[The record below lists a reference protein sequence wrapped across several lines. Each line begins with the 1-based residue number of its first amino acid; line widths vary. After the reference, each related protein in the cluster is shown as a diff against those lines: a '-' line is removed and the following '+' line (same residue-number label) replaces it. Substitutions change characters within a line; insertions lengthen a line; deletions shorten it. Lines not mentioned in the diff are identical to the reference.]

1 MISLYKP
8 FGGAL
13 ILAVGVWIAVRTARY
28 ERRRLTTLDAWIELI
43 LYIRTQI
50 DCYLTPLDNILAA
63 APHRLTD
70 RLGRGEKD
78 LNALLSRSRP
88 DLDDRAYEQIEMLLC
103 ELGTSYREEQVKLC
117 DYRLA
122 LLRDLR
128 GGLAAELPARQ
139 KRGVTL
145 SLSAAVGLA
154 ILLW

>member
-1 MISLYKP
+1 MILGYKAI
-8 FGGAL
+8 GGVML
-13 ILAVGVWIAVRTARY
+13 LAVGVWIAVRTVRY

-50 DCYLTPLDNILAA
+50 DCYLTPLGEILSG

-70 RLGRGEKD
+70 RLGSGISD
-78 LNALLSRSRP
+78 LNSLLWHTRR
-88 DLDDRAYEQIEMLLC
+88 DLDGRAYEQIEMLLC
-103 ELGTSYREEQVKLC
+103 ELGTSYRAEQVKLC

-128 GGLAAELPARQ
+128 TGLAAELPARQ
-139 KRGVTL
+139 KRSVTL
-145 SLSAAVGLA
+145 SLAAAVGLA